1 MNSQVILNSDS
12 QNKINYK
19 YIGNVANALYILS
32 QNALSQKMKA
42 IQMTKEL
49 DAGDISDNEIDGHQ
63 QRIKSILKEQQFFH
77 AERQVIIRHLINS
90 KQAKLLGYVEVK
102 NINYGLV
109 KIDSHK
115 FYCIITKKLIQ
126 KFKLKKLGDKFQ
138 AFDVKSDDELKTI
151 MTLGDAKRVFNLFH
165 NLVLQKNKQKLIGQ
179 QAKNKKSVAPTV
191 LGNTVT
197 EKGSVIVV
205 KKKPKK
211 D

>member
-1 MNSQVILNSDS
+1 MNSQVILNNDS
-12 QNKINYK
+12 HNKINYK

-42 IQMTKEL
+42 IEMTNDLEIGSIP
-49 DAGDISDNEIDGHQ
+49 DSEIDVHQ

-109 KIDSHK
+109 KIDCHK
-115 FYCIITKKLIQ
+115 FYCIITKKLIH
-126 KFKLKKLGDKFQ
+126 KFKLKKLSDKFEK
-138 AFDVKSDDELKTI
+138 FDVKSDDELKTI
-151 MTLGDAKRVFNLFH
+151 MTLSDAKRVFNLFH
-165 NLVLQKNKQKLIGQ
+165 NLILQKNQQKLTGS
-179 QAKNKKSVAPTV
+179 QAKVKQSIAPIV
-191 LGNTVT
+191 LSNTVS
-197 EKGSVIVV
+197 EKGSIIVV

-211 D
+211 I